1 MDKRDKNRRIHIKK
15 NRRFTY
21 CILVI
26 TIFAVVFYAI
36 KFNPKIENKESIKK
50 IVKTEEVIDKDNIP
64 KISHMSGKDQLE
76 SRKLKE
82 SKIVVI
88 DPGHGGYDGGAVAN
102 SGELEKDIVLDIAL
116 QVGKILKDN
125 NIRVEY
131 TRIDDDITWPSSE
144 QKNLEARAKVS
155 NDIGADLF
163 VSIHCNYLD
172 DFSVKG
178 VEAWCRT
185 ENTPSE
191 FLAKEIL
198 NELDKV
204 KYTNKRNVKYESD
217 GYLAILNGV
226 ESPATLIELGFLS
239 NKEDATVLISSEGK
253 KKIAEGIANGIINY
267 VKLQKSNNELNSS
280 EE

>member
-1 MDKRDKNRRIHIKK
+1 MDKLDKNRRIHMKK

-21 CILVI
+21 YILI
-26 TIFAVVFYAI
+26 IAIFAVVFYAI
-36 KFNPKIENKESIKK
+36 EFNPKVENKESVQKIIK
-50 IVKTEEVIDKDNIP
+50 IEEVIDKDNIP
-64 KISHMSGKDQLE
+64 KISDMSGKDQLE
-76 SRKLKE
+76 GRKLKR

-88 DPGHGGYDGGAVAN
+88 DPGHGGYDGGAVAS

-116 QVGKILKDN
+116 EVGKILKDN

-131 TRIDDDITWPSSE
+131 TRIDDNITWPSSE
-144 QKNLEARAKVS
+144 QKNLEARAKFS
-155 NDIGADLF
+155 NEIGADLF
-163 VSIHCNYLD
+163 VSIHCNYLE

-178 VEAWCRT
+178 MEVWCRI

-198 NELDKV
+198 SELDKV
-204 KYTNKRNVKYESD
+204 KYTNKRTVKYESD
-217 GYLAILNGV
+217 GYLAILNAV
-226 ESPATLIELGFLS
+226 EVPSTLIEVGFLS
-239 NKEDATVLISSEGK
+239 NEEDTNVLTNNEGK